1 MHVAAC
7 RSIVSPCTKLRP
19 YGSTYHRPHFCLQ
32 TEKLCY
38 SASWS
43 TINPGV
49 TRSCAFGDT
58 GTSKVKVRVSKTA
71 GRAVKAKAALC
82 AAVYSAVVEKG
93 YTGIRCCNSIG
104 YQRAVARTDLM
115 AAHEH
120 RFSSRLRVGTVA
132 LAMKPNK

>member
-1 MHVAAC
+1 MQIDCFAMHEASAV
-7 RSIVSPCTKLRP
+7 RKYLSPSAFLLADRKAVL
-19 YGSTYHRPHFCLQ
+19 FCVLVND
-32 TEKLCY
+32 K
-38 SASWS
+38 S
-43 TINPGV
+43 GV
-49 TRSCAFGDT
+49 MRSCAFGDT

-71 GRAVKAKAALC
+71 DRAVKAKAALC